1 MRGEGNFAPFCIPS
15 KIVPLKAT
23 KKSIKASRSRRALF
37 VNSET
42 FRSDNPTFW
51 SESTH
56 AARGADW
63 QCGRFKGL
71 LLFRPPPESSID
83 NTAGS
88 RGCCSFVRR
97 PSHRLAIRLVQGAAA
112 LSSAAHRPKRRLTIL
127 SFCFHPIF
135 PKYRKILFKWVKRSS
150 IFSGILKSQ

>member
-56 AARGADW
+56 AARGAEW

-88 RGCCSFVRR
+88 RGCRSFVRR
-97 PSHRLAIRLVQGAAA
+97 TPPEEAINNSFILFSSH
-112 LSSAAHRPKRRLTIL
+112 
-127 SFCFHPIF
+127 F
-135 PKYRKILFKWVKRSS
+135 PKISQDSFQVGQT
-150 IFSGILKSQ
+150 IFDFFGYPEVTIKT